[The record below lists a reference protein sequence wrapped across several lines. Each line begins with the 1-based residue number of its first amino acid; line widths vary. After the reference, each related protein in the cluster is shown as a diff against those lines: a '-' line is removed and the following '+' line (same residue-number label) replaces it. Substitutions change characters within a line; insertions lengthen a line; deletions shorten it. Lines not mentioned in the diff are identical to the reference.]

1 MGKNDN
7 VAWVIIIVIVGLL
20 WMPLFGFFW
29 MDGHRMM
36 GSSGFGYMS
45 IISFLFPVFLISLI
59 LLTYKGISGDAIKE
73 QPNPMAILKNRYAK
87 GEITK
92 KEYEEIKKEL
102 SG

>member
-1 MGKNDN
+1 
-7 VAWVIIIVIVGLL
+7 
-20 WMPLFGFFW
+20 
-29 MDGHRMM
+29 MM